1 MHSPHLTP
9 VYKHVALPSCARG
22 FLLTTLAVALLQAMP
37 AWAADDDLDALS
49 LESAPEVTPESVRST
64 QLFVEG
70 ALGYASQRYQL
81 RGNTLRRASV
91 DLTHSSHL
99 APGLRAV
106 ISNRLDVI
114 DPAAPGADAAVNSLR
129 EAYVSWQ
136 PAEAN
141 TVLELG
147 RINLR
152 YGPAYGYNPTD
163 FFRDGSLRTLTT
175 VNPFAL
181 RENRLGTFMLRGQQL
196 WSGGSLSVAYS
207 PKLASAANSDG
218 LSLDW
223 GATNHRNRAVVALG
237 TQLSQ
242 NVNSQL
248 LAYKEQGLSTTVGA
262 NLTAL
267 LSDGAVAHMEWTRG
281 KEPDLLSRAL
291 GTPSQSATRNRFA
304 GGVTYTTLGKLS
316 FTAEYQYNGF
326 ALGQSDW
333 QALSATPLAQ
343 LGYLRESLR
352 LLELAPRQAYLLYVT
367 QKSLG
372 LKNLDFTAFLRIN
385 AEDHSRLAWAEL
397 RHHWP
402 SFDLTLQAQQYMG
415 KPSTEFGLSPQRRVV
430 QVLGTYYF

>member
-1 MHSPHLTP
+1 MHTP
-9 VYKHVALPSCARG
+9 NPAPVRKRLSSTACTHT
-22 FLLTTLAVALLQAMP
+22 FLLSALTVALLQTMP

-49 LESAPEVTPESVRST
+49 LQSAPEAMPESARTT

-70 ALGYASQRYQL
+70 ALGHASQRYQL
-81 RGNTLRRASV
+81 GGKSLGRASV
-91 DLTHSSHL
+91 DITHSSRL

-106 ISNRLDVI
+106 ISNRLDVV
-114 DPAAPGADAAVNSLR
+114 DPVEPGADAAVNSLR

-136 PAEAN
+136 PATGN

-207 PKLASAANSDG
+207 PKLASAANTDG

-223 GATNHRNRAVVALG
+223 GTTNHRDRMVMALS

-267 LSDGAVAHMEWTRG
+267 LSDGAVGHVELSRG
-281 KEPDLLSRAL
+281 KEPNLLSRAL
-291 GTPSQSATRNRFA
+291 GTPSQKATRNRFA

-316 FTAEYQYNGF
+316 FTAEYQ
-326 ALGQSDW
+326 
-333 QALSATPLAQ
+333 
-343 LGYLRESLR
+343 
-352 LLELAPRQAYLLYVT
+352 
-367 QKSLG
+367 
-372 LKNLDFTAFLRIN
+372 
-385 AEDHSRLAWAEL
+385 
-397 RHHWP
+397 
-402 SFDLTLQAQQYMG
+402 
-415 KPSTEFGLSPQRRVV
+415 
-430 QVLGTYYF
+430 

>member
-1 MHSPHLTP
+1 
-9 VYKHVALPSCARG
+9 
-22 FLLTTLAVALLQAMP
+22 MP

-49 LESAPEVTPESVRST
+49 LQSAPEAMPESARTT

-70 ALGYASQRYQL
+70 ALGHASQRYQL
-81 RGNTLRRASV
+81 GGKSLGRASV
-91 DLTHSSHL
+91 DITHSSRL

-106 ISNRLDVI
+106 ISNRLDVV
-114 DPAAPGADAAVNSLR
+114 DPVEPGADAAVNSLR

-136 PAEAN
+136 PATGN

-207 PKLASAANSDG
+207 PKLASAANTDG

-223 GATNHRNRAVVALG
+223 GTTNHRDRMVMALS

-267 LSDGAVAHMEWTRG
+267 LSDGAVGHVELSRG
-281 KEPDLLSRAL
+281 KEPNLLSRAL
-291 GTPSQSATRNRFA
+291 GTPSQKATRNRFA

-326 ALGQSDW
+326 AAGQSEW

-343 LGYLRESLR
+343 LAYLRESLR

-372 LKNLDFTAFLRIN
+372 LKNLDLTAFLRIN
-385 AEDHSRLAWAEL
+385 AEDHSRLAWVEL

-402 SFDLTLQAQQYMG
+402 RFDLTLQAQQYMG
-415 KPSTEFGLSPQRRVV
+415 KPSTEFGLSPDRRVV